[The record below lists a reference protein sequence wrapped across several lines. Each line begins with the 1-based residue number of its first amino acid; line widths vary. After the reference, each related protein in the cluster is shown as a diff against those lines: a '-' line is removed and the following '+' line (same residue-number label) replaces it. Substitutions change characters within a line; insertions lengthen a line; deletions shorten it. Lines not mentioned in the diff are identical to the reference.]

1 MYIEKAVSSVFFFFF
16 FFGGGGGV
24 GGNVGVW
31 FVKVLEIPICNI
43 ALVVVSLVGKIS
55 VSTHIKSHQ
64 TQKIKIP
71 NLVRVG

>member
-1 MYIEKAVSSVFFFFF
+1 M
-16 FFGGGGGV
+16 

-43 ALVVVSLVGKIS
+43 ALVIVSLVGKIL